1 MTERNAH
8 VPLEQIREYVQNKT
22 YPNGYEGKFL
32 LDILYLLL
40 LLGYNQENR
49 KAFFF
54 FQVNT
59 RGY

>member
-1 MTERNAH
+1 MTERNSH

-54 FQVNT
+54 FP
-59 RGY
+59 G